1 MDKVVIVCTHSNAGH
16 SMEAQK
22 LLDTN
27 GESDWRRVWRLFSK
41 ITSGGASYN

>member
-27 GESDWRRVWRLFSK
+27 GESDWLRAWRFFSENS
-41 ITSGGASYN
+41 SGGASYN